1 VGIGIE
7 GAPSLGPT
15 NGLIQGVDSVAEF
28 KAQEF
33 GIYVFEKKISPPQE
47 NDMMP
52 GTKQLNCLLI
62 ISSFLFLAKVK

>member
-33 GIYVFEKKISPPQE
+33 GIYVFEKKNLSSPRKRY
-47 NDMMP
+47 DA
-52 GTKQLNCLLI
+52 GY
-62 ISSFLFLAKVK
+62 